1 MITKLIKFLIKAT
14 NFAVYLGLAYFL
26 IILIISIIKR
36 L

>member
-14 NFAVYLGLAYFL
+14 NFVVYLVLVYFL